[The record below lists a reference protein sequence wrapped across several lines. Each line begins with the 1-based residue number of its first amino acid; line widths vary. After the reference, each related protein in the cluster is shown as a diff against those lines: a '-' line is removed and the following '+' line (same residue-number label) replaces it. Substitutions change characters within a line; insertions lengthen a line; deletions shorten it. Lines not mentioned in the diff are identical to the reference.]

1 MLKKLASFV
10 IAIALVCS
18 FTMGVA
24 AAENVE
30 GYDYTTADKVGKIVS
45 LKDTAEEHVYS
56 LAYKPASLM
65 YTEKWDFGDALVR
78 AGKVISFLDN
88 STSDYYFTVAAGN
101 EIRFAFDVSEAD
113 YSKLRVG
120 LKLPSGTYI
129 QYDPFYQ
136 DGKLVLDLTLQ
147 NTVTFQPYIS
157 NSTDTNVSVWNAFLA
172 IK

>member
-1 MLKKLASFV
+1 MLKKLTSLV
-10 IAIALVCS
+10 VAIILAMSLATGI
-18 FTMGVA
+18 F
-24 AAENVE
+24 AAEAPE
-30 GYDYTTADKVGKIVS
+30 RYDDQIADKVGKIVT
-45 LKDTAEEHVYS
+45 LGGTEEHVYS
-56 LAYKPASLM
+56 KSFAPASLM
-65 YTEKWDFGDALVR
+65 YQKKWDFGDTVVR

-88 STSDYYFTVAAGN
+88 DASDYYFTVAAGN